1 MENKKGISILKP
13 VIIVLLVLL
22 IASTLTVNILFS
34 RSNTPKIFG
43 KFVHIVTQQE
53 GIDMGNE
60 VTAGAAIIADDISKR
75 TLDINTDVVLCKLN
89 GSDEVTVRMFYK
101 VEADTETG
109 ELRYYPE
116 TDKAQGTELSIGKEN
131 IIGVCTKENMTL
143 GKYISFVKNVKGIIA
158 LLVVPCVLLVIMIIA
173 AIFRKRDEDDD
184 EFNFYNYEN
193 NEEEN
198 APKPVAMS
206 NPLFNPEE
214 STFGS
219 NEHELKKMSIAENF
233 SQKEVNTDS
242 PYQKEKERTMQFK
255 AQSSAETAFAAK
267 NVIGQSTTA
276 PVAEALRGEMLRR
289 TAEAEKYSS
298 ELHKTPV
305 ADENDNT
312 LIMST
317 ADLPKSEP
325 IKTHSATT
333 APSYTPKR
341 QTSPDIDDII
351 KNASPVSAKKKDIN
365 AMSID
370 DLLNVIENEKKKL

>member
-101 VEADTETG
+101 VEADAETG

-267 NVIGQSTTA
+267 NVI
-276 PVAEALRGEMLRR
+276 
-289 TAEAEKYSS
+289 
-298 ELHKTPV
+298 
-305 ADENDNT
+305 
-312 LIMST
+312 
-317 ADLPKSEP
+317 
-325 IKTHSATT
+325 
-333 APSYTPKR
+333 
-341 QTSPDIDDII
+341 
-351 KNASPVSAKKKDIN
+351 
-365 AMSID
+365 
-370 DLLNVIENEKKKL
+370 